1 MANIQAKEPVVKE
14 IREKLAASTGAVIT
28 DYRGLNVAEV
38 TELRRKLR
46 EAGVDYKV
54 LKNTLTRIAAAEIG
68 LQGLNP
74 YLEGPTA
81 IAFGAEDA
89 IVPAKIIAEFAKTHK
104 NLEIKAGIIDGRVID
119 VDGVKALADLPSREV
134 LLANLL
140 GGMQSPMYGFVGSLQ
155 GVLRKFVYALDAVRQ
170 QKEAQ
175 A

>member
-1 MANIQAKEPVVKE
+1 VANIQAKEPVVQE
-14 IREKLAASTGAVIT
+14 IREKLSASAGAVLT

-46 EAGVDYKV
+46 EAGVEYKV
-54 LKNTLTRIAAAEIG
+54 VKNTLTRLAAAEIG
-68 LQGLNP
+68 LQDLNP

-81 IAFGAEDA
+81 IAFGVGDPVA
-89 IVPAKIIAEFAKTHK
+89 PAKIIAEFAKEHK
-104 NLEIKAGIIDGRVID
+104 ELEIKAGVVDGKVID
-119 VDGVKALADLPSREV
+119 VKGVKALAELPSREV
-134 LLANLL
+134 LLAKLL
-140 GGMQSPMYGFVGSLQ
+140 GSMQSPMYGFAGSLQ